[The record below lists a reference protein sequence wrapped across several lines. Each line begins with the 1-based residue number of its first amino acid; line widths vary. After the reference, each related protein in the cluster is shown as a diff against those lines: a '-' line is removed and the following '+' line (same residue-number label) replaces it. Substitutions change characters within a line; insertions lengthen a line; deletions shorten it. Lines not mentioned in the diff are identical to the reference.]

1 MDFISEEQSELYDR
15 RRELAEQIS
24 TYFGDEEPNDGD
36 GGYQDL
42 LEQLNSI
49 EEQINE
55 LNNN

>member
-1 MDFISEEQSELYDR
+1 MDNTSEELAELYDKR
-15 RRELAEQIS
+15 RDLAEQIS

-55 LNNN
+55 FNNN